1 MRMPRPQD
9 ILFGILGL
17 VVIGLMAF
25 HIEVVVLALVGAFAC
40 GAIYLLAGM
49 IPSRAESLGHRVF
62 ITVFLSLVLS
72 SLVLILP
79 GTFGAHAVG
88 PEARKAVIAI
98 AGLLPLAAV
107 GFEVVRTP
115 RVFHGILRCLGYR

>member
-1 MRMPRPQD
+1 MPRRQD

-17 VVIGLMAF
+17 MVVGLMAF
-25 HIEVVVLALVGAFAC
+25 EFEVAVLALLGAFAC
-40 GAIYLLAGM
+40 GAIYVFAGM
-49 IPSRAESLGHRVF
+49 VPSRDEGFWHRLF

-88 PEARKAVIAI
+88 PHLRKAVIAI
-98 AGLLPLAAV
+98 AGLLPLAAA
-107 GFEVVRTP
+107 GFEVIRTP
-115 RVFHGILRCLGYR
+115 RIMHGIRRCLGYR